1 MSRFEKVLLYVI
13 GKLEVVMLQHNV
25 ECTYLLN
32 LYSEYQWKLYL
43 W

>member
-1 MSRFEKVLLYVI
+1 MSRFEKVLLHMI
-13 GKLEVVMLQHNV
+13 GKPEVVMLQHHV
-25 ECTYLLN
+25 EYTYLLN